1 MRRGAREL
9 MAAKREA
16 LVGPAQR
23 QTGCFGSFDA
33 GSRARS
39 ASMMQTYDQV
49 IEGSTPIASCDLTK
63 RILLVFEECSIS
75 YNSNF

>member
-1 MRRGAREL
+1 
-9 MAAKREA
+9 
-16 LVGPAQR
+16 
-23 QTGCFGSFDA
+23 
-33 GSRARS
+33 
-39 ASMMQTYDQV
+39 MMQTYDQV